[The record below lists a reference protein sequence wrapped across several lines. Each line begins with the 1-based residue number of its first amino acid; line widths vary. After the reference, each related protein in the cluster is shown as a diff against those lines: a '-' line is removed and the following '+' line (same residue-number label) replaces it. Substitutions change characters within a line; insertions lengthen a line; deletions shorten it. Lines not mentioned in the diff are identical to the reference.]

1 MSVEIKEYVGEGKI
15 VKKCGNKK
23 NNTTTKKKS
32 NKTSKDC
39 KKGGK
44 A

>member
-1 MSVEIKEYVGEGKI
+1 MSVEIKEYVGEGNI
-15 VKKCGNKK
+15 VKQCGNKTNK
-23 NNTTTKKKS
+23 TTTKKKS